1 MVLQPVLEPSSE
13 PLPLE
18 DLILWQAFMEMN
30 YQAPTKQ
37 VTTQII
43 SLKYGWK
50 KSETESFSRLVVSN
64 SITPWT
70 VA

>member
-1 MVLQPVLEPSSE
+1 MTAAIISL
-13 PLPLE
+13 
-18 DLILWQAFMEMN
+18 LWQMN
-30 YQAPTKQ
+30 TQTIWSIALAIKTKQ